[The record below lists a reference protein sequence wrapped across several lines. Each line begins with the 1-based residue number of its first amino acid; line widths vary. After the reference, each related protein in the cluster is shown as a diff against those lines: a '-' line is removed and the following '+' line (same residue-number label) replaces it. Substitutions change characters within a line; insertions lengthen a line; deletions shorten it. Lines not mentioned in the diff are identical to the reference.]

1 MVQVL
6 SQSKVWAYPNVDFA
20 EIHKGGNL
28 KNRIGV
34 QMSQIEGVK
43 IKESTEKGINE

>member
-6 SQSKVWAYPNVDFA
+6 PQSKVWAYPKVGFA
-20 EIHKGGNL
+20 EMHKDGNF

-34 QMSQIEGVK
+34 QMSQNEGVK